1 MPNRPD
7 PHDDPSQTRTAP
19 STSRSSPAHSTHHPR
34 PRLSTDLAAPDHSTF
49 RDQSSLDDLTCQA
62 HSGPIDEPSLA
73 DTLPHDLPPRP
84 NPFPST
90 YLSDPSRSTVDWSA
104 LASSFDL
111 PFPAVP
117 NPIDNPAP
125 SSPFD
130 WTHPATPIRSTTLLP
145 PAHETCRSD
154 SVLYDGPNP
163 ATPTDPIHP
172 AHLDKPRRTN
182 LTFPTCSDHVTTL
195 STPLD
200 IPRGTF
206 SWTHPASSRL
216 PPR

>member
-1 MPNRPD
+1 MPSPFRPYR
-7 PHDDPSQTRTAP
+7 RTLP
-19 STSRSSPAHSTHHPR
+19 
-34 PRLSTDLAAPDHSTF
+34 
-49 RDQSSLDDLTCQA
+49 C
-62 HSGPIDEPSLA
+62 PIDEPSPA
-73 DTLPHDLPPRP
+73 DTLPHDLPPQP

-182 LTFPTCSDHVTTL
+182 LTFPTCSDHVTIPLHPPRHTKRYFFVDTPCQL
-195 STPLD
+195 PPPTPLERVQYEYLQAEYVRNLGD
-200 IPRGTF
+200 AMDAATLHGP
-206 SWTHPASSRL
+206 
-216 PPR
+216 